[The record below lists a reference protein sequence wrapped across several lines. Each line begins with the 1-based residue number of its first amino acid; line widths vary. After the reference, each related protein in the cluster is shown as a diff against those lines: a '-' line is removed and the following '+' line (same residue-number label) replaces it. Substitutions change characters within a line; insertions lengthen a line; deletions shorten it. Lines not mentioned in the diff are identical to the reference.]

1 MFSSAHLEKLG
12 SQFKVALG
20 LRGKG
25 ESAFGMVAETVAEG
39 ALMFGMSYA
48 NGRFAEPG
56 KQAVEIGGVPLDLA
70 GGTILQLGALIGFF
84 GQYGNA
90 AHIVGKAVTAP
101 YICRQGQMMG
111 VNHRVAKAATTT
123 KGAFAPPPVAA
134 GFFPAVAGPVPAYAT
149 PQAAPAVM
157 GAWGAV

>member
-12 SQFKVALG
+12 SQFKVAMG

-25 ESAFGMVAETVAEG
+25 ESAFGMVAESVAEG

-56 KQAVEIGGVPLDLA
+56 KSAIEFGGIPLDLA
-70 GGTILQLGALIGFF
+70 AGTALQVGALIGFF
-84 GQYGNA
+84 GRYGDA
-90 AHIVGKAVTAP
+90 AHIVGKSVSAP
-101 YICRQGQMMG
+101 YICRMGNAMG
-111 VNHRVAKAATTT
+111 VNHRVAKAAPSATR
-123 KGAFAPPPVAA
+123 GAFGTPAMPAPAFA
-134 GFFPAVAGPVPAYAT
+134 GFMGPGTPANVQAPAVA
-149 PQAAPAVM
+149 